1 MDDAVKLI
9 NRNESIQLLSG
20 TYMRVKILKGES
32 TKEVEREINDFLADR
47 NDIEVI
53 DIKEVSSQRMY
64 IFIVIYKKNRQD
76 ELNEAS

>member
-1 MDDAVKLI
+1 
-9 NRNESIQLLSG
+9 
-20 TYMRVKILKGES
+20 MRVKILKGES